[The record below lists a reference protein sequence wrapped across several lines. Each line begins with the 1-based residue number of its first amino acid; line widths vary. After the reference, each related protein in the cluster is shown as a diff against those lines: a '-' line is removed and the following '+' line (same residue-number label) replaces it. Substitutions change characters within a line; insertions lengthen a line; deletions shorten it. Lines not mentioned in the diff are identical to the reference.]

1 MSDAGRKGFG
11 DKASEAMKPDSQKT
25 TTEKL
30 GEGATDIGDK
40 AARSVQPNED
50 KSATQKMG
58 DTMSGNK
65 DQATSGGTGGG
76 IINKAKDTLGM
87 NK

>member
-11 DKASEAMKPDSQKT
+11 DSTYTSTPALPSLSDYHRTLLTHHAEASEAMKPDSQKT

-40 AARSVQPNED
+40 AAR
-50 KSATQKMG
+50 
-58 DTMSGNK
+58 
-65 DQATSGGTGGG
+65 
-76 IINKAKDTLGM
+76 
-87 NK
+87 